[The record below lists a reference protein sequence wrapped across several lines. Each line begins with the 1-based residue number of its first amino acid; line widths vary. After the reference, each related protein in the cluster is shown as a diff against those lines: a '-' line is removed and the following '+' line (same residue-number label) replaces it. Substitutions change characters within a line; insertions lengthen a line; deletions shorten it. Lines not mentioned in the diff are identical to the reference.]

1 MLAHSGFE
9 FRSGPSD
16 DGYDIEVDFTGV
28 VETVDGSI
36 EIDAGVFGLIS
47 GDVIAKGTDS
57 DVTLHAARTMK
68 LSGLV
73 QAERDV
79 AVTAGTNVLPG
90 EQSILTEPSAL
101 LRSVGGGGKIHIEGL
116 NDVHVNSSVGPGS
129 TGLALTKIV
138 SKEGFLLLDKEGGRI
153 ETAGEVELS
162 AGLLELAG
170 VVKVTADI
178 AASAFDF
185 RVLDSEEIVLSGDVS
200 AVGSV
205 KFTAEESIV
214 FDGGTLAVT
223 GSGGKIH
230 WDSQGDV
237 VLGGFGYDA
246 DGKRIQLGGVIQAP
260 GEILLTAGESF
271 DMAPAVKVLTTET
284 DSLLKV
290 SASSVAIAGTLLA
303 GATDVSDVV
312 TWTGESSDL
321 RVHATEQVIIGGRGV
336 DGTGALVARGGS
348 LSASGELEVKVT
360 GGANSDSLDVS
371 ALSNLMADAAKD
383 ALTAASGASA
393 ISILTDH
400 DARIH
405 GLVESIDNGSDVTIQ
420 SGGQLLVGGLVR
432 AEDALLVKGGESP
445 TGISF
450 VLTPIVNETDDD
462 GDEINAAGNKV
473 SASGG
478 DPVRKSGGVL
488 DVRSGGT
495 ITVEGSED
503 LLLNGMVGR
512 VYVASGSPAV
522 DAVSADIT
530 SAAGDVFVTGLVN
543 AKDSVTIS
551 ARDIFVLN
559 EAVVKT
565 RATGS
570 EAFLKA
576 TRKVHVTR
584 SPTAT
589 ERALVEAGKLV
600 HLFGKEL
607 QADGTLKTREAD
619 ARILLN
625 ATDDILVTGE
635 VLASDV
641 AELNSGVASDATRTR
656 LEQGF
661 ALSDLSGGDVRIFA
675 EAKIDAVTDVLV
687 VAGGDF
693 RLQAFS
699 ELGDGTRSLASPYV
713 SQNAETI
720 DVVTGSRQ
728 VEDGTMIVERV
739 EWIDTTVTE
748 EVGREQVKVGFT
760 QKEANVTLAQSGYWK
775 PTPGTSPPTGTFR
788 KFLVDEAGDS
798 LFGGFSGN
806 DTDSAALADFN
817 SATITGLVQHGRDAE
832 VAEGA

>member
-1 MLAHSGFE
+1 M
-9 FRSGPSD
+9 
-16 DGYDIEVDFTGV
+16 IESVD
-28 VETVDGSI
+28 
-36 EIDAGVFGLIS
+36 
-47 GDVIAKGTDS
+47 
-57 DVTLHAARTMK
+57 
-68 LSGLV
+68 
-73 QAERDV
+73 
-79 AVTAGTNVLPG
+79 N
-90 EQSILTEPSAL
+90 
-101 LRSVGGGGKIHIEGL
+101 
-116 NDVHVNSSVGPGS
+116 N
-129 TGLALTKIV
+129 
-138 SKEGFLLLDKEGGRI
+138 
-153 ETAGEVELS
+153 
-162 AGLLELAG
+162 
-170 VVKVTADI
+170 
-178 AASAFDF
+178 
-185 RVLDSEEIVLSGDVS
+185 
-200 AVGSV
+200 
-205 KFTAEESIV
+205 
-214 FDGGTLAVT
+214 
-223 GSGGKIH
+223 
-230 WDSQGDV
+230 
-237 VLGGFGYDA
+237 
-246 DGKRIQLGGVIQAP
+246 
-260 GEILLTAGESF
+260 
-271 DMAPAVKVLTTET
+271 
-284 DSLLKV
+284 
-290 SASSVAIAGTLLA
+290 
-303 GATDVSDVV
+303 
-312 TWTGESSDL
+312 
-321 RVHATEQVIIGGRGV
+321 
-336 DGTGALVARGGS
+336 
-348 LSASGELEVKVT
+348 
-360 GGANSDSLDVS
+360 
-371 ALSNLMADAAKD
+371 
-383 ALTAASGASA
+383 
-393 ISILTDH
+393 
-400 DARIH
+400 
-405 GLVESIDNGSDVTIQ
+405 SDVTIE

-495 ITVEGSED
+495 ITVEGAED

-522 DAVSADIT
+522 DAASADIT

-675 EAKIDAVTDVLV
+675 EAKIDAVTDLLV
-687 VAGGDF
+687 VAGGNF

-748 EVGREQVKVGFT
+748 EVGRELVKVGFT

-775 PTPGTSPPTGTFR
+775 PTGTSPSTGTFR

-817 SATITGLVQHGRDAE
+817 SATITGWSSMDETQKWRKALDTTGYFKLYKMTLDGTSANPNAITRESRDGNVTEDDWVPSWKDNAYEIRKIDVEGWNGDENGSYDLLRDKYVILPVGASADISRVISKGEPTTTNPVVGQLRDSYNLNYVQVKSSAHGGSE
-832 VAEGA
+832 VTMSR